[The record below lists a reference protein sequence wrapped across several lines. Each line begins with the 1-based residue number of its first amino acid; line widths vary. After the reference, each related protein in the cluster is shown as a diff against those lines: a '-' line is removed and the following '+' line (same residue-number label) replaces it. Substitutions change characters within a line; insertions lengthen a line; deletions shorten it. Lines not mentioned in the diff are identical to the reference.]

1 MILVYLA
8 ATEAYKWCKRIY
20 FRRHAA
26 PKSARAPSD
35 KTLRMENTIAP
46 V

>member
-1 MILVYLA
+1 MIIVYLA
-8 ATEAYKWCKRIY
+8 ATEAYKWGKRIY
-20 FRRHAA
+20 FRRHAE
-26 PKSARAPSD
+26 PKPKRAPLD